1 MSVSP
6 KVDRQKKLAEG
17 PGALTSRVPNRPR
30 SLLALVGWLVMVVLS
45 VGLFLASIP
54 AHYESLTSF
63 TDTDLD
69 PALVRANLERMGVSV
84 DFYATYSISTGAV
97 MAAVWVAVSMVI
109 FLRRPDDRMAIFTA
123 VALTTCAV
131 FFLNSG
137 PIVLADKYPVVWL
150 PVRLLALFG
159 SVSFVAF
166 LYLFPNGRFVPRWA
180 RWLVLFWF
188 AHEVAYYLFPDSL
201 TSIERISPLLEFLV
215 PLVDFSMVLTVLCVG
230 LGSQLYRFRR
240 VSGPV
245 ERQQTKWVV
254 FGTVS
259 SLSGLIALQA
269 LLFSSPTLL
278 NFGSPYSFVIV
289 TGIDG
294 FMLLIPLSIG
304 AAILHRRLWD
314 IDIVINRTLVY
325 GILTTV
331 VVGVYVLL
339 VGGLGVLLHARG
351 NLAVSLLAA
360 GLVAVLFAPL
370 RERLQRGVNRLMY
383 GERDEPYTVLSRLG
397 RRLGAAIEPGTVLP
411 TIVETVAGALK
422 LPYAAISIR
431 RGEEDFEVAAAH
443 GAPTGEET
451 VVPLTYGGE
460 TVGRLLLAPRTPGEQ
475 FSPADRSL
483 LEDLARNAE
492 VAVYAVR
499 LTDDLQRSRER
510 LVTAGEEERRRL
522 RRDLHDGLGPTLA
535 SLTLGLDVSL
545 RLLKKS
551 PDEAEEMLSRLKAQT
566 KEAVVDIRRLVY
578 GLRPPALDDLGLVAA
593 IREQAAAHGRL
604 REGGEGGTGL
614 GFQVE
619 APEELPPLP
628 AAVEVACYRIA
639 QEAITN
645 VARHA
650 RATLCRVRL
659 SVDPAGNALGLEVS
673 DDGKGLPDSASYR
686 SGVGLSSMRERAE
699 ELGGRL
705 SVAPMPE
712 GGTRVSVL
720 FPLPASKIP
729 EGTIAEDRQKNSSA
743 PIQAPGRTTEA

>member
-1 MSVSP
+1 
-6 KVDRQKKLAEG
+6 
-17 PGALTSRVPNRPR
+17 
-30 SLLALVGWLVMVVLS
+30 LLALVGWLVMVVLS

-63 TDTDLD
+63 AGTELD
-69 PALVRANLERMGVSV
+69 PVLVRDNLERMGVSV

-97 MAAVWVAVSMVI
+97 MAAVWVAVSMII

-137 PIVLADKYPVVWL
+137 PIVLAEKYPVVWL

-159 SVSFVAF
+159 SVSFMAF

-188 AHEVAYYLFPDSL
+188 AHEVAYYLFPDSI

-215 PLVDFSMVLTVLCVG
+215 PLIDFSMVLTVLCIG

-325 GILTTV
+325 GILTAV

-339 VGGLGVLLHARG
+339 VGGLGALLHTRG

-370 RERLQRGVNRLMY
+370 RERLQPGVNRLMY

-431 RGEEDFEVAAAH
+431 RGEDDFEVA

-451 VVPLTYGGE
+451 EVPLTYGGE

-578 GLRPPALDDLGLVAA
+578 GLRPPPSTTSASSPPSGSRRRPTDACARAA
-593 IREQAAAHGRL
+593 KGAPAWVFRSRHPKSCRPCPRPL
-604 REGGEGGTGL
+604 R
-614 GFQVE
+614 
-619 APEELPPLP
+619 LP
-628 AAVEVACYRIA
+628 ATASPRRPSPTLPATPGPRSAASASPSIPPGTRWASKSPMTAKACR
-639 QEAITN
+639 TPP
-645 VARHA
+645 R
-650 RATLCRVRL
+650 T
-659 SVDPAGNALGLEVS
+659 DPA
-673 DDGKGLPDSASYR
+673 SASPPCAN
-686 SGVGLSSMRERAE
+686 GPKSSAE
-699 ELGGRL
+699 GSPSPPSRK
-705 SVAPMPE
+705 AA
-712 GGTRVSVL
+712 
-720 FPLPASKIP
+720 PASP
-729 EGTIAEDRQKNSSA
+729 FSSRSPPPKCRKA
-743 PIQAPGRTTEA
+743 RSPKTGRRTRRRRFTPRAGQPRRDA